1 LTATQIEL
9 NKLQAMR
16 DKIDTIKAKFELA
29 YSYKDSLTFGQRIK
43 VISPFIEQA
52 KMAVAQAGLEEKR
65 TRGTKAHHQA
75 VVTLNAA
82 VREQARLQKEANKV
96 MAEAAKNAHD
106 TAKATAEVNRQQTML
121 NTTMTAS
128 NSWLAAQVRTAGV
141 TSAQQNSFIEVP
153 VIIDGQ
159 TVFRA
164 VQKHSLLNDRR
175 NVSNGLARSGST
187 IG

>member
-1 LTATQIEL
+1 
-9 NKLQAMR
+9 
-16 DKIDTIKAKFELA
+16 
-29 YSYKDSLTFGQRIK
+29 
-43 VISPFIEQA
+43 
-52 KMAVAQAGLEEKR
+52 MAVAQAALEERK

-75 VVTLNAA
+75 MLTLNKAI
-82 VREQARLQKEANKV
+82 REQTSLQKEANKV
-96 MAEAAKNAHD
+96 MAEAAKNSHE
-106 TAKATAEVNRQQTML
+106 TAKATADVNRQQAML

-141 TSAQQNSFIEVP
+141 TAAQQNSFIEVP

-159 TVFRA
+159 TLFRV
-164 VQKHSLLNDRR
+164 VQKHSLVNNRR